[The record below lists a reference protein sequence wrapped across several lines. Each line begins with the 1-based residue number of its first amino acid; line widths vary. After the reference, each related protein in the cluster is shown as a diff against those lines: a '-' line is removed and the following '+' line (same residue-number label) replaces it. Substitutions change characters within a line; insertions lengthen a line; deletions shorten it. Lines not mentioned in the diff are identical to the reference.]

1 MLIHGRPVTLQKHN
15 LLNRLGAVLA
25 TWRPG
30 CEGGNALWDVLTGRV
45 APSGRLAQSWVRRV
59 GQVKSQAS
67 PWYSALQG
75 DFDQVDYNGDIMATG
90 DTTGNFSW
98 SPAFPFMGGLSY
110 TTFGVSPLS
119 VAANGGTITALVNV
133 TNTGALP
140 SKQVVGVFFSK
151 PLSSFV
157 RNHLSLLAFNK
168 TRELAPGEAQ
178 LLRIDAPVG
187 ALASFDAASG
197 APVVEKGDY
206 TLTVRTDS
214 VTVVKGGTFVIT
226 V

>member
-1 MLIHGRPVTLQKHN
+1 M
-15 LLNRLGAVLA
+15 
-25 TWRPG
+25 
-30 CEGGNALWDVLTGRV
+30 

-75 DFDQVDYNGDIMATG
+75 DFDQVPYNGDVMATG
-90 DTTGNFSW
+90 DSSANYSW
-98 SPAFPFMGGLSY
+98 SPQFPFMAGLSY
-110 TTFGVSPLS
+110 TTFDVAPLNLTLS
-119 VAANGGTITALVNV
+119 NGTISALVNV

-206 TLTVRTDS
+206 TVTVRTDS
-214 VTVVKGGTFVIT
+214 VTVAQGGTFVVT